1 MAAAAVIRQVLDLHR
16 AQLQGVI
23 EVRGVRRMRKIY
35 EDARADL
42 QAKLGALTRA
52 GGGATFT
59 AQHYRIMLVQVS
71 QALAE
76 FAPKFQRHLND
87 TGEMAAKLGA
97 NQTVAEIQKFE
108 HAFTGQTPV
117 LQTAQVGVLR
127 RIYRDTEP
135 SLLVRHAKSMAL
147 YGRPVVEAIHRQMAL
162 SLAQG
167 ETVDQTVERVAGTSG
182 IFARERYRA
191 ERIVRTE
198 SSFATGVVRLQT
210 MRELQKEMPHLKKKL
225 IETFDSRTG
234 DDSKELHGQVRE
246 INGLFHYTPK
256 SGEKGYPDF
265 SHSPGRPND
274 RSVTVPWSGGWDN
287 TAETK
292 QDPTNPPGPI
302 TPRVPSES
310 ATTLE

>member
-1 MAAAAVIRQVLDLHR
+1 MAAAATIRSVLELHR

-23 EVRGVRRMRKIY
+23 EIRGVRRMRKIY
-35 EDARADL
+35 EEARADL

-108 HAFTGQTPV
+108 KAFTGQSPV

-135 SLLVRHAKSMAL
+135 SLLLRHAKSMAL
-147 YGRPVVEAIHRQMAL
+147 YGRPVVEAIHKQMAL

-198 SSFATGVVRLQT
+198 GSYAFHATKLVSMQT
-210 MRELQKEMPHLKKKL
+210 LATEVPDMRKSMVS
-225 IETFDSRTG
+225 TFDARTG
-234 DDSKELHGQVRE
+234 KDSDEQNQQVRKVGE
-246 INGLFHYTPK
+246 PFEYHVLDDKGNRTGKVIHYQAP
-256 SGEKGYPDF
+256 PN
-265 SHSPGRPND
+265 RPND
-274 RSVTVPWSGGWDN
+274 RAVMIPWREGW
-287 TAETK
+287 ATK
-292 QDPTNPPGPI
+292 KIGEPGAVD
-302 TPRVPSES
+302 PRVPSES
-310 ATTLE
+310 ASTLE

>member
-1 MAAAAVIRQVLDLHR
+1 MAAGAVIRQVMDLHR

-35 EDARADL
+35 EEARADL
-42 QAKLGALTRA
+42 QAKLGSLTRV

-59 AQHYRIMLVQVS
+59 AQHYRMMLVQVN

-76 FAPKFQRHLND
+76 FAPKFHRHLNEN
-87 TGEMAAKLGA
+87 GELAAKLGA
-97 NQTVAEIQKFE
+97 NQVIAEVQKFE
-108 HAFTGQTPV
+108 KAFTGQTPV
-117 LQTAQVGVLR
+117 LQTAQIGVLR

-147 YGRPVVEAIHRQMAL
+147 YGRPVVEAIHKQMAL

-167 ETVDQTVERVAGTSG
+167 ETIDQTVERVAGTSG

-198 SSFATGVVRLQT
+198 GSFSANVIRLHT
-210 MRELQKEMPHLKKKL
+210 MRELQKEVPTLKKKL

-246 INGLFHYTPK
+246 VNGLFHYTPK
-256 SGEKGYPDF
+256 AGEKGYPDF
-265 SHSPGRPND
+265 AHSPGRPND
-274 RSVTVPWSGGWDN
+274 RSVTIPWSGGWEN
-287 TAETK
+287 TAMTK
-292 QDPTNPPGPI
+292 EDPSAPP
-302 TPRVPSES
+302 RDVPARSPGED
-310 ATTLE
+310 ATTL